1 MGDDRLGERLRRIRR
16 QQGRTLEEIAQR
28 CGCTRSLLSKI
39 ETGKSSPPIATLTR
53 IAQAL
58 GIPVS
63 ELLADDAAAAVA
75 YIPADPDGA
84 ALTVTDKGY
93 RFRLLAGDAAGGRMQ
108 AYLFTAR
115 KGEVRAGALHHTG
128 EEFVHVLSGTM
139 RYRVGQREFRLQAGD
154 SLHFDAAQDHDLEPI
169 SAEVRYLAVFV
180 GRHDAVRKPRRR

>member
-1 MGDDRLGERLRRIRR
+1 MADDRLGERLRRIRR

-58 GIPVS
+58 GVAMT
-63 ELLADDAAAAVA
+63 ELLDAESDSGVT
-75 YIPADPDGA
+75 YTPADPRGA
-84 ALTVTDKGY
+84 ALTTTDKGY

-115 KGEVRAGALHHTG
+115 KGEVRAGALHHPG
-128 EEFVHVLSGTM
+128 EEFVHVLSGAM
-139 RYRVGQREFRLQAGD
+139 RYRVGKREFRLQTGD

-180 GRHDAVRKPRRR
+180 GRHEAVAKPKRR

>member
-1 MGDDRLGERLRRIRR
+1 MADDRLGERLRRIRR

-58 GIPVS
+58 GVAMS
-63 ELLADDAAAAVA
+63 ELLTTESTAAVT
-75 YIPADPDGA
+75 YIPADPRGTE
-84 ALTVTDKGY
+84 LTATDKGY

-115 KGEVRAGALHHTG
+115 KGEVRAGALHHPG

-180 GRHDAVRKPRRR
+180 GRNDSAPKSRRR